1 MVSESIYISAGE
13 EVTEMKKKVCTSM
26 VQKEITQSLLF
37 GTLSLASGGLLTYF
51 TGVLSG
57 RLLDIIANFA
67 NNFIYICVILFLI
80 IGGTYL
86 LLYGILGLFNLESTN
101 MCKSIHTQLNSEEH
115 YTGKELLSWVDKDLE
130 CSQEFAHGMVLIGQ
144 EWLLVPKAFG
154 QSIIRLRNIQKIEN
168 RGKSDTG
175 IHLRF
180 ADQFGHGPITGELTS
195 VDVGA
200 IEICLQSRKTKLED
214 LK

>member
-1 MVSESIYISAGE
+1 MESENIYISAGE
-13 EVTEMKKKVCTSM
+13 ELTEMKKKICTSM

-37 GTLSLASGGLLTYF
+37 GTLSLASGGGLLTYF
-51 TGVLSG
+51 TGILSG
-57 RLLDIIANFA
+57 CLLDVIANFA

-86 LLYGILGLFNLESTN
+86 LLYGLLGLFNLESTN
-101 MCKSIHTQLNSEEH
+101 MCKNIRTQLYSEEH
-115 YTGKELLSWVDKDLE
+115 FTGKELLSWVDKDLE
-130 CSQEFAHGMVLIGQ
+130 YSQEFAHGVVLIGQ
-144 EWLLVPKAFG
+144 EWLLVPKASG
-154 QSIIRLRNIQKIEN
+154 QSIIRLRNIQKVEN

-200 IEICLQSRKTKLED
+200 IKICLQSRKPNLRI
-214 LK
+214 